1 MSKTQTILGLL
12 LFLFILFSVDI
23 QFGHSLKL
31 FSNQDALRGIE
42 LNNVINLLDD
52 NVIEPNKLN
61 RNVIYSGNG
70 LLEDT
75 IPYPKGD
82 DQPLFFGFSF

>member
-31 FSNQDALRGIE
+31 FSNQDSIE
-42 LNNVINLLDD
+42 LNNVIKLLDD
-52 NVIEPNKLN
+52 NVIEQNKLN